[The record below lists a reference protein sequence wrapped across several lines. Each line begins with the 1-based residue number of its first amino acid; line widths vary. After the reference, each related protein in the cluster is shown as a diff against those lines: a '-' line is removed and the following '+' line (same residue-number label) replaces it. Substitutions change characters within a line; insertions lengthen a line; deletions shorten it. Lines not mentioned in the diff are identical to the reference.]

1 MLDNQLASSLIKIR
15 SIRVIRVPI
24 IVAFVKFQDQLYT
37 FLVMRL
43 LSLLLIIFFPLAFS
57 AQTIKGKIFGKTPD
71 GQEILPGATLSVL
84 GLPRVV
90 ISNEFGVFEMTVPDP
105 VQAHLIVSFLG
116 FKTDTIAVQ
125 GRTYF
130 SIYLDPDPKN
140 LEAATIVAKQGGSF
154 ISALQGIKVEV
165 INQKELTKAACCD
178 LAGCFETQGTIQAQ
192 TTNLLLNSKE
202 LRILGLSGVYNQ
214 ILIDGM
220 PMILGSSYT
229 YGISSI
235 PGTLVDQIF
244 VAKGANSVLQGFESI
259 SGQVNVVLKEPKP
272 EQEKI
277 FLNAYLNSF
286 GEKHLN
292 ANFTGTLGKKWK
304 SLTSFHMVQPAGK
317 RDRDKDNFLD
327 LPLLT
332 RYAIYQKFSLGDEQ
346 SQGWSSK
353 IGLRYLDEKR
363 VGGQSSFDAKNDQGS
378 DQVYGQV
385 VGYQQPEWY
394 SKTGYR
400 FSPQSKISLI
410 ASAFQHQQSAWFG
423 ITQYTSKHLN
433 AYANLQYERLWA
445 QKHDLKFGLSYRH
458 LNLDETIRF
467 SNNSLGRSFAGDYL
481 RQERTPGMFVEN
493 VFNLDKFSIITG
505 ARADHHRQYGWQFVP
520 RLTVRYNA
528 GDATVVRAN
537 VGRGLRSVNLFAEN
551 ISLLISSRD
560 IRFAENLELEKAWN
574 TGVNLTH
581 TATLGELVT
590 TLSMDLYHTRFQ
602 NQIFPDYDSDPGL
615 AIIQNFRGL
624 SISNGFQFDAKFVLS
639 KMFEA
644 KFAYNFLDVYRRT
657 GEQKIQLPFNARHR
671 VMGAFSYEPKNK
683 QWHADV
689 NVHWMGPQ
697 RLPDTRSLPAH
708 FQQPEFSPAFSIA
721 NIQFTKVWKKVEVYA
736 GCENL
741 FDFRQIRPIIN
752 WQNPFGEYFD
762 TAFVWGPTR
771 GRELYAGVRMRW

>member
-1 MLDNQLASSLIKIR
+1 MRLLFL
-15 SIRVIRVPI
+15 
-24 IVAFVKFQDQLYT
+24 LT
-37 FLVMRL
+37 FLVPF
-43 LSLLLIIFFPLAFS
+43 SLFGQS
-57 AQTIKGKIFGKTPD
+57 IKGKIFGETPS
-71 GQEILPGATLSVL
+71 GNEILPGATLTLL
-84 GLPRVV
+84 GTAQGGV
-90 ISNEFGVFEMTVPDP
+90 SNEFGVFELTVPNASEASL
-105 VQAHLIVSFLG
+105 VVSFLG
-116 FKTDTIAVQ
+116 FQTDTVAVQ

-130 SIYLDPDPKN
+130 SIYLRPDSKN
-140 LEAATIVAKQGGSF
+140 LDAATIVAKQGGSF

-214 ILIDGM
+214 ILVDGM
-220 PMILGSSYT
+220 PMILGSSFT

-272 EQEKI
+272 DQEKI

-292 ANFTGTLGKKWK
+292 ANFATTLGKKWK

-332 RYAIYQKFSLGDEQ
+332 RYMIYQKFSLGDEQ

-353 IGLRYLDEKR
+353 IGLRYLDEQR
-363 VGGQSSFDAKNDQGS
+363 IGGQSSFDAKSDRGS
-378 DQVYGQV
+378 DQIYGQV
-385 VGYQQPEWY
+385 VNYQQPELY
-394 SKTGYR
+394 TKTGYR

-423 ITQYTSKHLN
+423 ITQYQAKQLN

-467 SNNSLGRSFAGDYL
+467 SNNSLERTFAGDYL

-493 VFNLDKFSIITG
+493 VFNLDKFSIIAG
-505 ARADHHRQYGWQFVP
+505 VRADHHRQYGWQLVP
-520 RLTVRYNA
+520 RLTMRYNA
-528 GDATVVRAN
+528 GDATVIRAN

-560 IRFAENLELEKAWN
+560 IRFAEQLDLEKAWN
-574 TGVNLTH
+574 TGVNITH
-581 TATLGELVT
+581 TATMGELVT

-602 NQIFPDYDSDPGL
+602 NQIFPDYDSDPSL

-624 SISNGFQFDAKFVLS
+624 SVSNGVQFDAKFVLA
-639 KMFEA
+639 KQFEA

-671 VMGAFSYEPKNK
+671 LVGAFSYEPKNK

-689 NVHWMGPQ
+689 NMHWMGPQ
-697 RLPDTRSLPAH
+697 RLPDTRSLPAN
-708 FQQPEFSPAFSIA
+708 FQQPEFSRAFSVA
-721 NIQFTKVWKKVEVYA
+721 NVQFTKVWKKLDIYA

-762 TAFVWGPTR
+762 TAFAWGPTR
-771 GRELYAGVRMRW
+771 GRELYVGIRMRW

>member
-1 MLDNQLASSLIKIR
+1 
-15 SIRVIRVPI
+15 
-24 IVAFVKFQDQLYT
+24 
-37 FLVMRL
+37 MRL
-43 LSLLLIIFFPLAFS
+43 LSLFLVLLPFTLFS
-57 AQTIKGKIFGKTPD
+57 QSIKGKIFGKTPS
-71 GQEILPGATLSVL
+71 GNEILPGATLTLV
-84 GLPRVV
+84 GTPQGAV
-90 ISNEFGVFEMTVPDP
+90 SNEFGVFEINVPADADP
-105 VQAHLIVSFLG
+105 RLLVSFLG
-116 FKTDTIAVQ
+116 FKTDTVAIA

-130 SIYLDPDPKN
+130 SIYLEPDAKN
-140 LEAATIVAKQGGSF
+140 LEAASVVAQQGGSF

-214 ILIDGM
+214 ILVDGM
-220 PMILGSSYT
+220 PMILGSTFT

-259 SGQVNVVLKEPKP
+259 SGQVNVVLKDPNPDK
-272 EQEKI
+272 EK
-277 FLNAYLNSF
+277 FLLNAYLNSF

-292 ANFTGTLGKKWK
+292 ANFSTTLGKSWK
-304 SLTSFHMVQPAGK
+304 SLTSLHLVQPASK
-317 RDRDKDNFLD
+317 RDRDEDTFLD

-332 RYAIYQKFSLGDEQ
+332 RLAIYQKFTVGDEQ
-346 SQGWSSK
+346 SAGWSSK

-363 VGGQSSFDAKNDQGS
+363 IGGQTTFDAKSDQGS
-378 DQVYGQV
+378 NQVYGQV
-385 VGYQQPEWY
+385 VQYQQPELY
-394 SKTGYR
+394 TKTGYR
-400 FSPQSKISLI
+400 FTPQSKISLI

-423 ITQYTSKHLN
+423 VTQYASKHLN
-433 AYANLQYERLWA
+433 AYANLQYEHLWA
-445 QKHDLKFGLSYRH
+445 QKHDLKFGFSYRH

-467 SNNSLGRSFAGDYL
+467 SNNDLERTFAGDYQ
-481 RQERTPGMFVEN
+481 RQERTPGMFAEN
-493 VFNLDKFSIITG
+493 VFNFEQFSIIAG
-505 ARADHHRQYGWQFVP
+505 ARVDHHRQFGWQFVP
-520 RLTVRYNA
+520 RLTLRYNA
-528 GDATVVRAN
+528 GDATVIRAN

-560 IRFAENLELEKAWN
+560 IQFSESLDLEKAWN

-581 TATLGELVT
+581 TATGETLVAT
-590 TLSMDLYHTRFQ
+590 FSVDLYHTRFQ

-615 AIIQNFRGL
+615 AIIQNFRGT
-624 SISNGFQFDAKFVLS
+624 SISNGFQFDAKFVLA
-639 KMFEA
+639 KIFEA

-671 VMGAFSYEPKNK
+671 LVSAFSYEPKNK

-697 RLPDTRSLPAH
+697 RLPNTQTLPES
-708 FQQPEFSPAFSIA
+708 FQQPDFSRAYA
-721 NIQFTKVWKKVEVYA
+721 VTNVQFTKVWKKLDVYA
-736 GCENL
+736 GCENI
-741 FDFRQIRPIIN
+741 FDFRQLRPIIN

-762 TAFVWGPTR
+762 TAFAWGPTR
-771 GRELYAGVRMRW
+771 GRELYVGVRMKW